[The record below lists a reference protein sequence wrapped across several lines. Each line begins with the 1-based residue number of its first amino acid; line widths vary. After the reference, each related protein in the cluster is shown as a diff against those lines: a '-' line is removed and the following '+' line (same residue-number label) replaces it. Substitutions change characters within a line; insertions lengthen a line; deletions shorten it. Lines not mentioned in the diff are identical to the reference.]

1 MSKAAEFVIAKLT
14 EAQVKQADELKDE
27 VSALVSD
34 AISAGAN
41 ARRVH
46 PGIVVRVL
54 ISFACFTAKSYLGG
68 AHWPQLIKLEIDDLA
83 KFVEGEKRPDP
94 PWC

>member
-1 MSKAAEFVIAKLT
+1 MSKAPEFVIAKLT
-14 EAQVKQADELKDE
+14 EVQRKQADGLSDK

-34 AISAGAN
+34 AISAG
-41 ARRVH
+41 VH
-46 PGIVVRVL
+46 PGIVARVL

-83 KFVEGEKRPDP
+83 KFVEGDKRPDP

>member
-27 VSALVSD
+27 VLALVSD
-34 AISAGAN
+34 AISAG
-41 ARRVH
+41 VH

-54 ISFACFTAKSYLGG
+54 ISFASCFTAKSYLGG